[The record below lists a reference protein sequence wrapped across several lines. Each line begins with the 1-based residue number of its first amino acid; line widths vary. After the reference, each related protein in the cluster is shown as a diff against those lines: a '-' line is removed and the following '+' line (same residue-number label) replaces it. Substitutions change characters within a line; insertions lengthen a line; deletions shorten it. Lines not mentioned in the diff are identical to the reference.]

1 MYEEMS
7 AGTVPQLT
15 AAVESRAN
23 SQNAGFGANRLKRDS
38 FDREYVQRLKDGDRE
53 TERHFVSYFGEL
65 LLIKLRS
72 RLRNHQL
79 IEDLRQEAFVRVLTA
94 LKSSNRLNS
103 PESLGAFVN
112 SVCNNLL
119 FELYRKESKTRMVE
133 MDERFDPPDDRAGAE
148 SRIAAEQRSAEVR
161 EVLGEMSPKDR
172 ELLRL
177 VFYEEIDSAQICR
190 SVGVQRD
197 YLRVLIH
204 RAKGRFREC
213 LLRRCADA
221 AVRPSG
227 A

>member
-7 AGTVPQLT
+7 AGTVPQFT

-23 SQNAGFGANRLKRDS
+23 SQDAGSPANRLKRDS

-53 TERHFVSYFGEL
+53 TERHFVNYFGEL
-65 LLIKLRS
+65 LLIKLRA
-72 RLRNHQL
+72 RLRNHQM

-119 FELYRKESKTRMVE
+119 FELYRKESKTRVVE

-197 YLRVLIH
+197 YLRVLVH

-213 LLRRCADA
+213 LLRRCAHA
-221 AVRPSG
+221 AMRPSG

>member
-119 FELYRKESKTRMVE
+119 FELYRKESKTRVVE
-133 MDERFDPPDDRAGAE
+133 MDDRFDPPDERSGAE

-161 EVLGEMSPKDR
+161 EVLEGMSPKDR

-197 YLRVLIH
+197 YLRVLVH

-213 LLRRCADA
+213 LLKRCADA
-221 AVRPSG
+221 AARPSG

>member
-1 MYEEMS
+1 
-7 AGTVPQLT
+7 
-15 AAVESRAN
+15 
-23 SQNAGFGANRLKRDS
+23 
-38 FDREYVQRLKDGDRE
+38 
-53 TERHFVSYFGEL
+53 
-65 LLIKLRS
+65 LIKLRS

-119 FELYRKESKTRMVE
+119 FELYRKESKTRVVE

-148 SRIAAEQRSAEVR
+148 TRIAAEQRSAEVR

>member
-23 SQNAGFGANRLKRDS
+23 SQNAGFAANRLKRDS
-38 FDREYVQRLKDGDRE
+38 FDREYVQRLKDGDRD

-72 RLRNHQL
+72 RLRNHQM

-119 FELYRKESKTRMVE
+119 FELYRKESKTRVVE
-133 MDERFDPPDDRAGAE
+133 MDDRFDPPDERSGAE

-161 EVLGEMSPKDR
+161 EVLEGMSPKDR

-197 YLRVLIH
+197 YLRVLVH

-213 LLRRCADA
+213 LLKRCADA
-221 AVRPSG
+221 AARPSG

>member
-23 SQNAGFGANRLKRDS
+23 SQAAGFAANRLRRDS

-53 TERHFVSYFGEL
+53 TERHFASYFGEL
-65 LLIKLRS
+65 LLIKLRA
-72 RLRNHQL
+72 RLRNHQM

-94 LKSSNRLNS
+94 LKSGNRLNS

-133 MDERFDPPDDRAGAE
+133 MDERFDPPDDRAGAD

-161 EVLGEMSPKDR
+161 EVLGEMSAKDR

-177 VFYEEIDSAQICR
+177 VFYEEVDSAQICR

-197 YLRVLIH
+197 YLRVLVH

-221 AVRPSG
+221 AAWPSG

>member
-15 AAVESRAN
+15 AVVESRAN
-23 SQNAGFGANRLKRDS
+23 SQNAGFAANRLKRDS

-72 RLRNHQL
+72 RLRNHQM

-94 LKSSNRLNS
+94 LKSNNRLNS

-119 FELYRKESKTRMVE
+119 FELYRKEAKTRVVE

-148 SRIAAEQRSAEVR
+148 SRIAAEERSAEVR
-161 EVLGEMSPKDR
+161 DVLGEMSAKDR

-190 SVGVQRD
+190 SVGVQRN
-197 YLRVLIH
+197 YLRVLVH

-213 LLRRCADA
+213 LLKRCADA
-221 AVRPSG
+221 APRLSG
-227 A
+227 V